1 MANEDI
7 RNLINNRRLKYWEI
21 AKEYGTTDSN
31 FSRLLR
37 TPLSDDNREKQALDL
52 QWSAFFITFA
62 PNKLMI
68 NNI

>member
-7 RNLINNRRLKYWEI
+7 RKLINNRRLKYWEI

-37 TPLSDDNREKQALDL
+37 TPLSDDNRKKIL
-52 QWSAFFITFA
+52 
-62 PNKLMI
+62 
-68 NNI
+68 NIIDKFK